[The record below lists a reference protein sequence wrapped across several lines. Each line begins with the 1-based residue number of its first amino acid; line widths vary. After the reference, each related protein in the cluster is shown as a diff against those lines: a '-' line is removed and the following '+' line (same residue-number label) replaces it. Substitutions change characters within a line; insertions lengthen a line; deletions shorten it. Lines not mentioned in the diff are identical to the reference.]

1 MTLSDAAIGVIR
13 QAFLDWK
20 VLFFLDQDI
29 TTEQH
34 LAFGRRFG
42 ELEVHPF
49 APEKPGFP
57 EVLAI
62 THDEDSVGGD
72 TLFAEFDATCP
83 NPEPPTIRFAAS
95 SSAGPGVKSA
105 RSAIVSCLPNA
116 FEPRVKTR

>member
-1 MTLSDAAIGVIR
+1 LTLSGAAIGVIR
-13 QAFLDWK
+13 QALLDWK
-20 VLFFLDQDI
+20 VLFFQNQDI

-49 APEKPGFP
+49 APEQPGFP

-72 TLFAEFDATCP
+72 TLFAEFDAT
-83 NPEPPTIRFAAS
+83 
-95 SSAGPGVKSA
+95 
-105 RSAIVSCLPNA
+105 
-116 FEPRVKTR
+116 